1 VSGAPPGK
9 AAAPSREPAG
19 DSQPPAASLETSLLF
34 DVFALSQAVGRLL
47 AEAMRGGPLTP
58 SEYAVYSAIFELEAA
73 TPTQLA
79 KQLGMRLTTFADQAR
94 GIERRGHARRI
105 AHPTDGRSYRI
116 ALTGEG
122 MSAHRA
128 ANAQFEA
135 AHAAFARASRVPID
149 DAKAMLAELRDA
161 ADRVAVSPL
170 PSVGRGG

>member
-1 VSGAPPGK
+1 VTGASPDRAVTPASETALHARRPSG
-9 AAAPSREPAG
+9 
-19 DSQPPAASLETSLLF
+19 SLETSLLF
-34 DVFALSQAVGRLL
+34 DVFALGQAVGRLL
-47 AEAMRGGPLTP
+47 AEAMRGGPLSP

-79 KQLGMRLTTFADQAR
+79 KRLGMRLTTFADHAR